1 MLTRLNIRPR
11 TRADYADQV
20 SPWSGRVD
28 HMWSIVRGAD
38 PTQFQRSGRTVREEG
53 FQQNAVVGACIR
65 VIADQVA
72 SVRLQSYKTNDDGE
86 VTLTP
91 TSPLQQL
98 LDQPAPQ
105 LPGFT
110 FRRMLTTHFAMYG
123 NGYAEIRREGHPL
136 RGKPV
141 GLRMVH
147 PERLQQVLIDSEFDE
162 IAAYVWNDSSGNP
175 HRTLW
180 TNMVHVKDVIVD
192 PDGWFGYPRG
202 AAAIAAIATDGE
214 ASQYVRQVV
223 TNSGIP
229 GIIMMAE
236 DGADTADLR
245 KAEEQW
251 QEKMVK
257 RGGRGGARWLTDLK
271 DIKVVGHTLSELEFP
286 SLRGITRE
294 DICSAFG
301 VDPVLIGASSA
312 DKSSGGMGSSKYQEA
327 RRKLEQLTCAP
338 IRSAFIDAIDS
349 ILTPEFGFEFSR
361 FDPDAIGALLETPT
375 EITTRAKA
383 MLEAGATI
391 EEARRAQ
398 GLPEELDP
406 THHVLVP
413 SIRTVAK
420 AIELSELPPPAALPP
435 GEGSNNADDKKS
447 VRAAEAPKQLTAR
460 PQPTSRAIRGKGQ
473 LTKSQ
478 RTTLWRA
485 IDARAR
491 NLEPAFRDRAQAL
504 FAIELATV
512 TQIVMDADDTRAAG
526 APQTRKSP
534 SFYDRVASAVASYYA
549 PKGEARD
556 AWQRGFT
563 PDISFT
569 VNEAAS
575 SFAADIGVSF
585 DLRNPRVIEA
595 VRDRVNKLSGHV
607 AETTLKQLRVI
618 IAAGREAG
626 QDAEQIARAIRAGVL
641 DPAITADRAQVIAET
656 ETMGAINEG
665 EWQAA
670 NESGVMQS
678 IGWLPQA
685 DEFVRE
691 SHDECGK
698 EGWIA
703 LGATFSNGLRYP
715 HDPKGEAKEVVRC
728 RCGAIYSDLSP
739 DEAHIDQPIG
749 ANA

>member
-11 TRADYADQV
+11 TRAAEYADQV
-20 SPWSGRVD
+20 SPWSGKVD

-65 VIADQVA
+65 VIADQIA
-72 SVRLQSYKTNDDGE
+72 SVRLQSYTTNDDGE

-91 TSPLQQL
+91 TSPLQKL

-110 FRRMLTTHFAMYG
+110 FRRMLATHFAMYG

-147 PERLQQVLIDSEFDE
+147 PERLQQVLIDSEYDE

-180 TNMVHVKDVIVD
+180 SNMIHVKDVIVD

-202 AAAIAAIATDGE
+202 AAAIAAMATDGE

-229 GIIMMAE
+229 SIIMLAE

-257 RGGRGGARWLTDLK
+257 RGGRGSARWLTD
-271 DIKVVGHTLSELEFP
+271 IKSVNVVGHSLKDLEFP

-338 IRSAFIDAIDS
+338 IRSACIDALDS
-349 ILTPEFGFEFSR
+349 ILTPEFGFEYSR
-361 FDPDAIGALLETPT
+361 FDPDAIGALLETPK
-375 EITTRAKA
+375 EIAERATL
-383 MLEAGATI
+383 MLTAGATI

-398 GLPEELDP
+398 GLPEEMDP
-406 THHVLVP
+406 NHHVLAP
-413 SIRTVAK
+413 SLRTVAK
-420 AIELSELPPPAALPP
+420 AIELSELPPPTQLP
-435 GEGSNNADDKKS
+435 ADDSTTNDTKAL
-447 VRAAEAPKQLTAR
+447 RTATTPKQLAAQA
-460 PQPTSRAIRGKGQ
+460 QPTSRAMRGKGQ

-485 IDARAR
+485 LDARAR

-526 APQTRKSP
+526 APLTRKTP
-534 SFYDRVASAVASYYA
+534 SFYERVANAVASYYA
-549 PKGEARD
+549 PRGEAQD

-563 PDISFT
+563 PDIAFT
-569 VNEAAS
+569 VNDAAS

-585 DLRNPRVIEA
+585 DLRNPRVIAA

-626 QDAEQIARAIRAGVL
+626 QDADQIARAIRAGVL
-641 DPAITADRAQVIAET
+641 DPAITAERAQLIAET

-670 NESGVMQS
+670 NESGVMRS
-678 IGWLPQA
+678 IGWLDQS

-715 HDPKGEAKEVVRC
+715 HDPNGEAKEVIRC
-728 RCGAIYSDLSP
+728 RCGALYSDLPP
-739 DEAHIDQPIG
+739 DEAQLDQPIG